1 MVSRDAVFSLKTGH
15 DGVEDVGEEDD
26 DEAEGE
32 YEDEAEDA
40 EGGVVF
46 ALDQLRGVSH
56 TGC

>member
-1 MVSRDAVFSLKTGH
+1 MFSLKTGH